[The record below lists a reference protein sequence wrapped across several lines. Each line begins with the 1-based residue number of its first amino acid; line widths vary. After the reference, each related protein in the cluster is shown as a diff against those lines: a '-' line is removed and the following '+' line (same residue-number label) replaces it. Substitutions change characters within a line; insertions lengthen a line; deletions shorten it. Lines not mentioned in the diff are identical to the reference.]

1 MITGALRETCTR
13 AGLAGEPSANLDAL
27 TRMVAAVGRTGVAFV
42 EEDVLETIIDLAI
55 SKATKVECMKLTGF
69 DPIVMLVSIQG
80 DPSPPLLCSVAWA
93 V

>member
-13 AGLAGEPSANLDAL
+13 AGLAGEPSAHLDAL

-55 SKATKVECMKLTGF
+55 NKATKVGYFAKFWLCHTLTGW
-69 DPIVMLVSIQG
+69 PI
-80 DPSPPLLCSVAWA
+80 CSY
-93 V
+93 

>member
-13 AGLAGEPSANLDAL
+13 AGLAGEPSAHLDAL

-55 SKATKVECMKLTGF
+55 NKATKVGCTRLHE
-69 DPIVMLVSIQG
+69 IYRI
-80 DPSPPLLCSVAWA
+80 
-93 V
+93 